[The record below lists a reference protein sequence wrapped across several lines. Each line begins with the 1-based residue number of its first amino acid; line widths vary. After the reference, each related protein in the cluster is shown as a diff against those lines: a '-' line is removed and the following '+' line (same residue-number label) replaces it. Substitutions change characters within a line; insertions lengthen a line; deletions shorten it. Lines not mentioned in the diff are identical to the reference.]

1 MRLDKDY
8 LMEMELWPHFEMRGI
23 GGVAAAPS
31 PAEPV
36 PGQPRS
42 ASTTGRVAAVP
53 TPGPTPTRA
62 PTSTPAN
69 AIPRNQP
76 IKARAAPPQTT
87 ASAPVEA
94 ALLAKIA
101 AADWPTLQHIAS
113 ACRACALCG
122 QRQNVV
128 FGVGAPAAHW
138 LFVGEGPGA
147 EEDESGEPFVGEAGK
162 LLDAMLGAAGLA
174 RGREVYIAN
183 VVKCRPPGSRTPLA
197 AEALAC
203 APLLDRQIDLI
214 RPKIIVALGKTAI
227 TRLTGSDA
235 AMAALRGRVHHYR
248 SIPVI
253 ATYHPAY
260 LLRNLPDKLKAW
272 EDLQFA
278 KTTLAGV
285 L

>member
-23 GGVAAAPS
+23 GQVAPVPTPAEQVSKPLASGTAAARTSAALTAATPPAAAPA
-31 PAEPV
+31 PA
-36 PGQPRS
+36 
-42 ASTTGRVAAVP
+42 
-53 TPGPTPTRA
+53 
-62 PTSTPAN
+62 PAKS
-69 AIPRNQP
+69 IPRNQP
-76 IKARAAPPQTT
+76 VKAVVPPPQTT
-87 ASAPVEA
+87 ALAPA
-94 ALLAKIA
+94 DPALLATIA

-113 ACRACALCG
+113 ACRLCGLCG
-122 QRQNVV
+122 QRKNVV

-138 LFVGEGPGA
+138 LFIGDGPGA
-147 EEDESGEPFVGEAGK
+147 EEDETGEPFVGPAGK
-162 LLDAMLGAAGLA
+162 LLDAMLGATGLA

-197 AEALAC
+197 EEALAC

-227 TRLTGSDA
+227 ARLTGSDA
-235 AMAALRGRVHHYR
+235 AMTALRGRVHQYR